1 MLKLRFLNTTKMY
14 RLVSDTK
21 LIDGEMM
28 KFRIQVKKFGRW
40 KDEIFKTEHP
50 VCWVQSKKEG
60 IEIVNMLKGT
70 MKWQ

>member
-28 KFRIQVKKFGRW
+28 KFRIQVKKLGRW

-50 VCWVQSKKEG
+50 VCWVQ
-60 IEIVNMLKGT
+60 
-70 MKWQ
+70 

>member
-1 MLKLRFLNTTKMY
+1 
-14 RLVSDTK
+14 
-21 LIDGEMM
+21 M

-50 VCWVQSKKEG
+50 VCWVQSKEEG